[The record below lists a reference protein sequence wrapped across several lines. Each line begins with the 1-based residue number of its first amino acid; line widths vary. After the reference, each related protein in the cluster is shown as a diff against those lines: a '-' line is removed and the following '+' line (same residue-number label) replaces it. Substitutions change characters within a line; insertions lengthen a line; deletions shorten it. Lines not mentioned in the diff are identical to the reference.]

1 MTRAE
6 VYKKQLEPP
15 EQFLKDEDGNTTQVP
30 NPNAWDKSKADIY
43 QRELRRQGKYLNTRL
58 PASFPFYKFSEDDD
72 DEDKNIKKIGDLIV
86 RLMGKRNPFS
96 LEKWKDLLQE
106 PPPDDDG
113 TIVPTIKSVTLP
125 KVIKYP
131 SFPRPYNYKN
141 DDEMKFSES
150 VNKPLMD
157 IKTDTKSFQAAQ
169 YDVNQ
174 LVVWLKMKI
183 EVDDTGK
190 KVHLGIFRAAKR
202 LLNELKLK
210 DREAKRQVYLDIQ
223 AGVKRYLRIGVAST
237 YVNQYTFARVLKNHP
252 ELADGVISPAAY
264 GEFHP
269 VAALPTGYKVWRKW
283 AISIKKKYLRW
294 LSHPNTI
301 QKDKTVSVNLQL
313 TAPNTPT
320 VQVKPILPEMSPK
333 FTNWERVRA
342 TANAAAERAREALID
357 SGKVVPQPQ
366 GSTLSEEIEQKLKLM
381 SLQSMSLEGSGSGT
395 NILMCEGNEKCNIV
409 IHDAGPGS
417 AYSEKED
424 YRDLIKAMGNARE
437 VSQLDPLEL
446 KRKGTDFTYEKLGD
460 EDVIKIPTNGFD
472 MFYKNPGGILKND
485 ILVQRLISNTDL
497 LKWIKDQHF
506 KLDTE
511 DGDGDGDNEEITSE
525 NYQKLDEKILTKFL
539 DDANTALSQYHKLG
553 GDTLFLHRDIK
564 GDNMVVSDNTNDLY
578 LFDYDITLNLTKNA
592 DKAEKTGNGDFAET
606 WDHPFADL
614 SPASD
619 YFQMGITLL
628 NLGGK
633 FDVANDFDDRMKNS
647 RIRFKGN
654 PNGLPVVGF
663 LNDNSQGGK
672 MTKKRLDDF
681 IKALRDPVADG
692 NNLDIQ
698 LNLPTSILKR
708 IGNEFL
714 RTSDEMVECA
724 EKQKM
729 IDIQVAG
736 TSTPDGASQVR
747 TTFLDYD
754 SMSDME
760 LNELD
765 AELNEF
771 TDDELE
777 QMLEEVNIGQAK
789 DDYDS
794 MSDSAPT
801 SIAGRSYDS
810 SSDVTEESYNSSS
823 DAAQESYNSSSD
835 MGDEYDSI
843 SEVSASYDSES
854 DEDN

>member
-1 MTRAE
+1 MTRVE

-15 EQFLKDEDGNTTQVP
+15 KPFLDKNDEGGNPLP

-43 QRELRRQGKYLNTRL
+43 QIQLRRQGKYLNTRL
-58 PASFPFYKFSEDDD
+58 PASFPFYKFSGTTPSD
-72 DEDKNIKKIGDLIV
+72 DEIKETGDLIV

-106 PPPDDDG
+106 DDPPQPQP
-113 TIVPTIKSVTLP
+113 VSVKSVTLP
-125 KVIKYP
+125 
-131 SFPRPYNYKN
+131 R
-141 DDEMKFSES
+141 

-157 IKTDTKSFQAAQ
+157 IKTDTKSFQAAY

-183 EVDDTGK
+183 AVDDDGR

-202 LLNELKLK
+202 VLNELKLK
-210 DREAKRQVYLDIQ
+210 DREAKRQIYLDIQ
-223 AGVKRYLRIGVAST
+223 AGVKRYLRIGVPST
-237 YVNQYTFARVLKNHP
+237 YVNEYTFARVLKKHP
-252 ELADGVISPAAY
+252 ELADGVIPPKAY

-283 AISIKKKYLRW
+283 AIAMKKKYLRW
-294 LSHPNTI
+294 LNNPNTI
-301 QKDKTVSVNLQL
+301 QTDKQGEVNLQL
-313 TAPNTPT
+313 TSGNVPT
-320 VQVKPILPEMSPK
+320 VQVKPIIPAMPPAPPP
-333 FTNWERVRA
+333 VIQA
-342 TANAAAERAREALID
+342 QA
-357 SGKVVPQPQ
+357 QPQ
-366 GSTLSEEIEQKLKLM
+366 GSTLADELQKVQLRTVVQPM
-381 SLQSMSLEGSGSGT
+381 QVVGSGSGT
-395 NILMCEGNEKCNIV
+395 NILLCDGNEKCNIV

-424 YRDLIKAMGNARE
+424 YREFIGALGDAGDI
-437 VSQLDPLEL
+437 SQLDPLEL
-446 KRKGTDFTYEKLGD
+446 KRKGTYFTYEKLDGK
-460 EDVIKIPTNGFD
+460 DVIKIPTNGFD
-472 MFYKNPGGILKND
+472 KFYENPRGVLKGD
-485 ILVQRLISNTDL
+485 ILVQRLISKTDL
-497 LKWIKDQHF
+497 LKWIKDKHF
-506 KLDTE
+506 TLDTE
-511 DGDGDGDNEEITSE
+511 DGDGDGDDEDIVGEK
-525 NYQKLDEKILTKFL
+525 YQQLDVNLLNNFL
-539 DDANTALSQYHKLG
+539 NDAKTALSQYHKLG

-564 GDNMVVSDNTNDLY
+564 ADNIVVSDTNDLY
-578 LFDYDITLNLTKNA
+578 LFDYDMTLNVTKNA
-592 DKAEKTGNGDFAET
+592 GKTVQAIYNGDAAR
-606 WDHPFADL
+606 WDYRNQPENDPGDDDAAFTAL
-614 SPASD
+614 VSPALD

-633 FDVANDFDDRMKNS
+633 FDVSDDFGRMKNS
-647 RIRFKGN
+647 VIKFKGN
-654 PNGLPVVGF
+654 PQGLPVVGF
-663 LNDNSQGGK
+663 LNGKNEKDLNDNTEAGK
-672 MTKKRLDDF
+672 MTKSRLDKF

-692 NNLDIQ
+692 NNLPKQ

-714 RTSDEMVECA
+714 RTYDEMVECA
-724 EKQKM
+724 RQQKM

-736 TSTPDGASQVR
+736 TGTPGGASQVR

-777 QMLEEVNIGQAK
+777 HMLEEVNIGQAK

-794 MSDSAPT
+794 ASDSAPT

-810 SSDVTEESYNSSS
+810 SSDVTEVSYNSSS

>member
-15 EQFLKDEDGNTTQVP
+15 KAFLDVKDDDGNTTKVP
-30 NPNAWDKSKADIY
+30 NPKAWDKSKADIY

-58 PASFPFYKFSEDDD
+58 PASFPFYKFSGTTPTD
-72 DEDKNIKKIGDLIV
+72 DEIKEMGDLIV

-96 LEKWKDLLQE
+96 LKKWKDLLQE

-113 TIVPTIKSVTLP
+113 TIVPTVKSVTLP
-125 KVIKYP
+125 K
-131 SFPRPYNYKN
+131 
-141 DDEMKFSES
+141 

-183 EVDDTGK
+183 AVDDTGK

-202 LLNELKLK
+202 LLNELALR
-210 DREAKRQVYLDIQ
+210 DRETKREIYLDIQ
-223 AGVKRYLRIGVAST
+223 AGVKRYLNTGLPSK
-237 YVNQYTFARVLKNHP
+237 YVNQYTFARVLKMHP
-252 ELADGVISPAAY
+252 ELVNGITRNSPAY
-264 GEFHP
+264 PKFHP
-269 VAALPTGYKVWRKW
+269 DAALPTGYKVWRKW
-283 AISIKKKYLRW
+283 AIAMKKKYLRW

-301 QKDKTVSVNLQL
+301 QTDDENAQPLQ
-313 TAPNTPT
+313 
-320 VQVKPILPEMSPK
+320 VQVKPILPAMPPAPSSVSNLK
-333 FTNWERVRA
+333 M
-342 TANAAAERAREALID
+342 I
-357 SGKVVPQPQ
+357 GPQTLPQ
-366 GSTLSEEIEQKLKLM
+366 GSTLADELEQKVQLRSQTPTPAPAVQPM
-381 SLQSMSLEGSGSGT
+381 EEVGQGSGT
-395 NILMCEGNEKCNIV
+395 KILMCKGNPECNIV
-409 IHDAGPGS
+409 IHDTGPGS

-424 YRDLIKAMGNARE
+424 YRDLIKAMGFAGNMG
-437 VSQLDPLEL
+437 QLDALVL
-446 KRKGTDFTYEKLGD
+446 KKKGIDFTYD
-460 EDVIKIPTNGFD
+460 DDDNIKIPTNGFE
-472 MFYKNPGGILKND
+472 MVYQNPDGVMKND
-485 ILVQRLISNTDL
+485 ILVQKLISQTDL

-506 KLDTE
+506 KLDTKDVDD
-511 DGDGDGDNEEITSE
+511 DGDKEDIIDE
-525 NYQKLDEKILTKFL
+525 NHQKLDERLLNKFL
-539 DDANTALSQYHKLG
+539 DDAKTALSQFHKLG

-564 GDNMVVSDNTNDLY
+564 GDNIVVSDINDLY
-578 LFDYDITLNLTKNA
+578 LFDYDATLNLTKMLQNNEGGTFVWNVKEDEDDKLWDNA
-592 DKAEKTGNGDFAET
+592 YG
-606 WDHPFADL
+606 DL

-633 FDVANDFDDRMKNS
+633 FDVSNEFGKKFNTV
-647 RIRFKGN
+647 IRFKGN
-654 PNGLPVVGF
+654 PNGLPVAGF
-663 LNDNSQGGK
+663 LNRNSDEGGGK
-672 MTKKRLDDF
+672 MTKTRLDNF

-692 NNLDIQ
+692 KNLDIQ

-736 TSTPDGASQVR
+736 AGTSEGASQVR

-777 QMLEEVNIGQAK
+777 HMMEEVNVGQGK

-810 SSDVTEESYNSSS
+810 SSDFTEESYNSSS
-823 DAAQESYNSSSD
+823 DAAQDSYNSSSD

>member
-1 MTRAE
+1 MTRVE
-6 VYKKQLEPP
+6 VYKKLLTPP
-15 EQFLKDEDGNTTQVP
+15 DG
-30 NPNAWDKSKADIY
+30 WDKSQADLY
-43 QRELRRQGKYLNTRL
+43 QIELRRQGKYLNTRL
-58 PASFPFYKFSEDDD
+58 PPSFPFYKFADGSDD
-72 DEDKNIKKIGDLIV
+72 KIEEKGDLIV

-106 PPPDDDG
+106 DDPPQPQP
-113 TIVPTIKSVTLP
+113 VSVKSVTLP
-125 KVIKYP
+125 
-131 SFPRPYNYKN
+131 R
-141 DDEMKFSES
+141 

-157 IKTDTKSFQAAQ
+157 IKTDAKSFQEAK
-169 YDVNQ
+169 YDADK

-183 EVDDTGK
+183 AVDDDGR

-202 LLNELKLK
+202 VLNELKLK

-223 AGVKRYLRIGVAST
+223 AGVKRYLNTGLPST
-237 YVNQYTFARVLKNHP
+237 YVNQYTFARVLKDHT
-252 ELADGVISPAAY
+252 ELADGVISPDAY
-264 GEFHP
+264 GKFHP
-269 VAALPTGYKVWRKW
+269 VAKLPTGYKVWRKW
-283 AISIKKKYLRW
+283 AIAMKKKYLRW
-294 LSHPNTI
+294 LNNPNTI
-301 QKDKTVSVNLQL
+301 QTDEQNLVNLQL

-320 VQVKPILPEMSPK
+320 VQVKPILPTMPS
-333 FTNWERVRA
+333 
-342 TANAAAERAREALID
+342 
-357 SGKVVPQPQ
+357 PQPVVQ
-366 GSTLSEEIEQKLKLM
+366 TQSQPTPPEPVATVVQPM
-381 SLQSMSLEGSGSGT
+381 SLVGSGSGT
-395 NILMCEGNEKCNIV
+395 SILICEGNDKCNIV
-409 IHDAGPGS
+409 IHDTGPGS

-424 YRDLIKAMGNARE
+424 YRELIGALGVAGDI
-437 VSQLDPLEL
+437 SQLDALEL
-446 KRKGTDFTYEKLGD
+446 KQKDKDFTYEKLDGK
-460 EDVIKIPTNGFD
+460 DVIKIPTNGFD
-472 MFYKNPGGILKND
+472 MFYENPGGIMKNN
-485 ILVQRLISNTDL
+485 ILIQRLISRTDL

-506 KLDTE
+506 TLDTE
-511 DGDGDGDNEEITSE
+511 DGDGDGDNEDITGKK
-525 NYQKLDEKILTKFL
+525 YQKLDEGLLNNFL
-539 DDANTALSQYHKLG
+539 NDAKTALSQYHKLG

-564 GDNMVVSDNTNDLY
+564 ADNIVVSDTNDLY
-578 LFDYDITLNLTKNA
+578 LFDYDMTLNVTKNVG
-592 DKAEKTGNGDFAET
+592 KTVQAIYNGDAAR
-606 WDHPFADL
+606 WDYRNQPENDPGNDDVAFTRLL
-614 SPASD
+614 SPALD

-633 FDVANDFDDRMKNS
+633 FDVSDDFGIMKDS
-647 RIRFKGN
+647 VIKFKGS

-663 LNDNSQGGK
+663 LNGKNEKELNDNTKAGK
-672 MTKKRLDDF
+672 MTKSRLDNF

-692 NNLDIQ
+692 NDLPTQ

-714 RTSDEMVECA
+714 RTYDEMLECA
-724 EKQKM
+724 RQQKM

-736 TSTPDGASQVR
+736 TASTGSASQVR

-771 TDDELE
+771 TDDDLE
-777 QMLEEVNIGQAK
+777 QMLEEVNVGQAK

-794 MSDSAPT
+794 ASDSAPT

-810 SSDVTEESYNSSS
+810 SSDVTEVSYNSSS

-835 MGDEYDSI
+835 MADEYDSI

>member
-15 EQFLKDEDGNTTQVP
+15 EPFLIKKDEDGNTTQVP

-58 PASFPFYKFSEDDD
+58 PASFPFYKFSGGSDDKI
-72 DEDKNIKKIGDLIV
+72 EETGDKIV

-96 LEKWKDLLQE
+96 LKKWKDLLDVD
-106 PPPDDDG
+106 PPQQPQP
-113 TIVPTIKSVTLP
+113 VSVKSVTLP
-125 KVIKYP
+125 
-131 SFPRPYNYKN
+131 R
-141 DDEMKFSES
+141 
-150 VNKPLMD
+150 VNKPLID

-174 LVVWLKMKI
+174 LIIWLKMKI
-183 EVDDTGK
+183 AVDNDGR

-202 LLNELKLK
+202 VLNELKLK

-223 AGVKRYLRIGVAST
+223 AGVKRYLRIGVPST
-237 YVNQYTFARVLKNHP
+237 YVNEYTFARVLKKHP
-252 ELADGVISPAAY
+252 QLADGVISPKAY
-264 GEFHP
+264 KEFHP

-283 AISIKKKYLRW
+283 AIAMKKKYLRW
-294 LSHPNTI
+294 LNNPTTI
-301 QKDKTVSVNLQL
+301 QTDRQGPVNLQL
-313 TAPNTPT
+313 TSGDVPT
-320 VQVKPILPEMSPK
+320 VQVKPILPAMPPAPPPSVVQAQP
-333 FTNWERVRA
+333 TL
-342 TANAAAERAREALID
+342 AEEL
-357 SGKVVPQPQ
+357 
-366 GSTLSEEIEQKLKLM
+366 EQKV
-381 SLQSMSLEGSGSGT
+381 QVTPLEPVDTVVQPMTVVGSGSGT
-395 NILMCEGNEKCNIV
+395 NILLCDGNEKCNIV

-424 YRDLIKAMGNARE
+424 YREFIIALGDAGDIG
-437 VSQLDPLEL
+437 QLDSLEL
-446 KRKGTDFTYEKLGD
+446 KRKGIGFTYEKLDGK
-460 EDVIKIPTNGFD
+460 DVIKIPTNGFD
-472 MFYKNPGGILKND
+472 KFYENPRGVLKGD

-506 KLDTE
+506 KLDTQDA
-511 DGDGDGDNEEITSE
+511 DGDDDNEDIIGEK
-525 NYQKLDEKILTKFL
+525 YQKLDVNLLNKFL
-539 DDANTALSQYHKLG
+539 DDANTALSQYHRLG

-564 GDNMVVSDNTNDLY
+564 ADNIVVSARNDLY
-578 LFDYDITLNLTKNA
+578 LFDYDMTLNATKNTKIVQA
-592 DKAEKTGNGDFAET
+592 IYNGDAARWDYRNQPETDPDSDDAEFT
-606 WDHPFADL
+606 AL
-614 SPASD
+614 VSPALD

-633 FDVANDFDDRMKNS
+633 FDVSDEFGRMKNS
-647 RIRFKGN
+647 VIKFKGS

-663 LNDNSQGGK
+663 LNGKNEKVLNDNTKAGK
-672 MTKKRLDDF
+672 MTKSRLDKF
-681 IKALRDPVADG
+681 IKALRDPVADP
-692 NNLDIQ
+692 NNLPKQ

-714 RTSDEMVECA
+714 RTYDEMVECA
-724 EKQKM
+724 KQQKM

-736 TSTPDGASQVR
+736 TASTESASQVR

-794 MSDSAPT
+794 ASDSAPT

-810 SSDVTEESYNSSS
+810 SSDVTEVSYNSSS

>member
-1 MTRAE
+1 MTRVE
-6 VYKKQLEPP
+6 VYKKVLKPP
-15 EQFLKDEDGNTTQVP
+15 DG
-30 NPNAWDKSKADIY
+30 WDKGKADIY
-43 QRELRRQGKYLNTRL
+43 QRELRKLGKYLNTRL
-58 PASFPFYKFSEDDD
+58 PPSFPFYKFDGDVDDKVK
-72 DEDKNIKKIGDLIV
+72 ETGDLIV

-106 PPPDDDG
+106 DDPPQPQPVSVK
-113 TIVPTIKSVTLP
+113 TVTLP
-125 KVIKYP
+125 
-131 SFPRPYNYKN
+131 R
-141 DDEMKFSES
+141 

-157 IKTDTKSFQAAQ
+157 IKTDTKSFQVAQ

-183 EVDDTGK
+183 AVDDDGR

-202 LLNELKLK
+202 VLNELKLK

-223 AGVKRYLRIGVAST
+223 AGVKRYLMIGVPST
-237 YVNQYTFARVLKNHP
+237 YVNQYTFARVLKKHP

-269 VAALPTGYKVWRKW
+269 VAKLPTGYKVWRKW
-283 AISIKKKYLRW
+283 AIAMKKKYLRW
-294 LSHPNTI
+294 LNNPNTI
-301 QKDKTVSVNLQL
+301 QTDRPGPVNLQL
-313 TAPNTPT
+313 TAGNVPT
-320 VQVKPILPEMSPK
+320 VQVKPILPAMPPAPPPIVQ
-333 FTNWERVRA
+333 TQ
-342 TANAAAERAREALID
+342 
-357 SGKVVPQPQ
+357 PQPQ
-366 GSTLSEEIEQKLKLM
+366 ASTLADELQKVKLRSQTPTPPEPVAPVVQPM
-381 SLQSMSLEGSGSGT
+381 QVVGSGSGT
-395 NILMCEGNEKCNIV
+395 NILLCDGNEKCNIV

-424 YRDLIKAMGNARE
+424 YREFIRE
-437 VSQLDPLEL
+437 LGVAGDISQLDPLEL
-446 KRKGTDFTYEKLGD
+446 KQKGTDFTYEKLDGK
-460 EDVIKIPTNGFD
+460 DVIKIPTNGFD
-472 MFYKNPGGILKND
+472 MLYENPGGILKDD
-485 ILVQRLISNTDL
+485 ILVQRLISKTDL
-497 LKWIKDQHF
+497 LKWIKDKHF
-506 KLDTE
+506 TLDTE
-511 DGDGDGDNEEITSE
+511 DGDGDGDNEDITGE
-525 NYQKLDEKILTKFL
+525 NYQKLDVNLLNNFL
-539 DDANTALSQYHKLG
+539 NDAKTALSQYHRLG

-564 GDNMVVSDNTNDLY
+564 ADNIVVSDTNDLY
-578 LFDYDITLNLTKNA
+578 LFDYDMTLNATKNA
-592 DKAEKTGNGDFAET
+592 GKTVQAIYNGDAAR
-606 WDHPFADL
+606 WDYRNQPENDPGDDDAAFTAL
-614 SPASD
+614 VSPALD

-633 FDVANDFDDRMKNS
+633 FDVSDDFGRMKNS
-647 RIRFKGN
+647 VIKFKGN

-663 LNDNSQGGK
+663 LNGKNEKDLNDNTKAGK
-672 MTKKRLDDF
+672 MTKSRLDKF
-681 IKALRDPVADG
+681 IKALRDPAADP
-692 NNLDIQ
+692 NNLPKQ

-714 RTSDEMVECA
+714 RTYDEMVECA
-724 EKQKM
+724 KQQKM

-736 TSTPDGASQVR
+736 TTSTEGASQVR

-777 QMLEEVNIGQAK
+777 HMLEEVNIGQAK
-789 DDYDS
+789 DEYDS
-794 MSDSAPT
+794 ASDSAPT

-810 SSDVTEESYNSSS
+810 SSDITEVSYNSSS

>member
-15 EQFLKDEDGNTTQVP
+15 KAFLDVKDDDGNTTKVP
-30 NPNAWDKSKADIY
+30 NPKAWDKSKADIY
-43 QRELRRQGKYLNTRL
+43 QIQLRRQGKYLNTRL
-58 PASFPFYKFSEDDD
+58 PASFPFYKFSGDSPSDDQ
-72 DEDKNIKKIGDLIV
+72 IKEIGDLIV

-96 LEKWKDLLQE
+96 MKKWKDLLDVD
-106 PPPDDDG
+106 PPQQPQP
-113 TIVPTIKSVTLP
+113 VSVRSVTLP
-125 KVIKYP
+125 
-131 SFPRPYNYKN
+131 R
-141 DDEMKFSES
+141 

-174 LVVWLKMKI
+174 LVVWLKLKI
-183 EVDDTGK
+183 AVDDDGR

-223 AGVKRYLRIGVAST
+223 AGVKRYLNTGLPSK
-237 YVNQYTFARVLKNHP
+237 YVNEYTFARVLKMHP
-252 ELADGVISPAAY
+252 TLVSGTVPPKAY
-264 GEFHP
+264 PEFHP
-269 VAALPTGYKVWRKW
+269 DAALPTGYKVWRKW
-283 AISIKKKYLRW
+283 AIAMKKKYLRW
-294 LSHPNTI
+294 LSHPKTI
-301 QKDKTVSVNLQL
+301 QTDSPGPVNLQL
-313 TAPNTPT
+313 TSGNVPT
-320 VQVKPILPEMSPK
+320 VQVKPILPGVPQASPPPP
-333 FTNWERVRA
+333 
-342 TANAAAERAREALID
+342 
-357 SGKVVPQPQ
+357 VVQAQPQ
-366 GSTLSEEIEQKLKLM
+366 GSTLSEELEQKVQLTPPEPVAPVV
-381 SLQSMSLEGSGSGT
+381 QSMTLEGSGSGT
-395 NILMCEGNEKCNIV
+395 NILMCEGNSECNIV

-417 AYSEKED
+417 AYREKED
-424 YRDLIKAMGNARE
+424 YRALITAMGNARE
-437 VSQLDPLEL
+437 VSQLDPLRL
-446 KRKGTDFTYEKLGD
+446 KRNGTDFTYEKLDDG

-472 MFYKNPGGILKND
+472 MFYKNPDGILKND

-511 DGDGDGDNEEITSE
+511 DGDGDGDNEDIT
-525 NYQKLDEKILTKFL
+525 DEKYQQLDVNLLNNFL
-539 DDANTALSQYHKLG
+539 NDAKTALRQYHKLG

-564 GDNMVVSDNTNDLY
+564 GDNMVVSDTNDLY

-592 DKAEKTGNGDFAET
+592 DKAKKSGNGDFAET

-633 FDVANDFDDRMKNS
+633 FDVANDFEKMQNSLIKYKN
-647 RIRFKGN
+647 N
-654 PNGLPVVGF
+654 PRGIPVVGF

-692 NNLDIQ
+692 NNLPKQ

-736 TSTPDGASQVR
+736 AGTSEGASQVR

>member
-1 MTRAE
+1 
-6 VYKKQLEPP
+6 
-15 EQFLKDEDGNTTQVP
+15 
-30 NPNAWDKSKADIY
+30 
-43 QRELRRQGKYLNTRL
+43 
-58 PASFPFYKFSEDDD
+58 
-72 DEDKNIKKIGDLIV
+72 
-86 RLMGKRNPFS
+86 MGKRNPFS
-96 LEKWKDLLQE
+96 LKKWKDLLQE
-106 PPPDDDG
+106 PVVDDG
-113 TIVPTIKSVTLP
+113 TIVPTVKSVTLP
-125 KVIKYP
+125 K
-131 SFPRPYNYKN
+131 
-141 DDEMKFSES
+141 

-174 LVVWLKMKI
+174 LVVWLKLEI
-183 EVDDTGK
+183 AVDDDGR

-202 LLNELKLK
+202 VLNELKLK

-237 YVNQYTFARVLKNHP
+237 YVNQYTFARVLKKHP
-252 ELADGVISPAAY
+252 ELAGGAISEAAFK
-264 GEFHP
+264 EFHP

-283 AISIKKKYLRW
+283 AIAMKKKYLRW
-294 LSHPNTI
+294 LNNPNTI
-301 QKDKTVSVNLQL
+301 QTDRPGPVNLQL
-313 TAPNTPT
+313 TSGNVPT
-320 VQVKPILPEMSPK
+320 FQVKPILPAMPQ
-333 FTNWERVRA
+333 A
-342 TANAAAERAREALID
+342 PPPPP
-357 SGKVVPQPQ
+357 VVQAQPQ
-366 GSTLSEEIEQKLKLM
+366 GSTLSEELEQKVQVTPPEPVAPVV
-381 SLQSMSLEGSGSGT
+381 QSMKLEGMGSGT
-395 NILMCEGNEKCNIV
+395 NILMCEGNPECNIV
-409 IHDAGPGS
+409 IHDAGPDS
-417 AYSEKED
+417 AYSQKED
-424 YRDLIKAMGNARE
+424 YRALITAMGDANE

-446 KRKGTDFTYEKLGD
+446 KRKGRDFTYDKLGD
-460 EDVIKIPTNGFD
+460 EDVIKIPTNGFYK
-472 MFYKNPGGILKND
+472 FYKNDGGILKND

-511 DGDGDGDNEEITSE
+511 DRDDDGDNEDVTDEKYKI
-525 NYQKLDEKILTKFL
+525 LDENLLNNFL
-539 DDANTALSQYHKLG
+539 NDAKTALRQYHKLG
-553 GDTLFLHRDIK
+553 KDTLFLHRDIK
-564 GDNMVVSDNTNDLY
+564 GDNMVVSETNDLY

-592 DKAEKTGNGDFAET
+592 DKAEQTSNGDAV

-633 FDVANDFDDRMKNS
+633 FDVANDFDDKMQGKN
-647 RIRFKGN
+647 IKFKS
-654 PNGLPVVGF
+654 PRTDNGIPVVGF
-663 LNDNSQGGK
+663 LNDKSQGGK
-672 MTKKRLDDF
+672 MTKTRLDNF

-692 NNLDIQ
+692 NNLPKQ

-736 TSTPDGASQVR
+736 TASTESASQVR

-794 MSDSAPT
+794 ASDSAPT

-810 SSDVTEESYNSSS
+810 SSDVTEVSYNSSS